1 MDGLSPKILMIDA
14 TQADVCLIVRELER
28 ARMHPIWQQVQT
40 EAALQMAIINQKWD
54 VILAIESLAQPMAAQ
69 ALAIA
74 QRHAP
79 QVPFIVVTD
88 ATDVTVAVAM
98 MRNGASDYILRDNL
112 ASLPAAVRRVVQ
124 KLPTRQAEPA
134 LPQSQTWFLEAQRI
148 AHLGNWEFDLQT
160 KIFTWSEEVYR
171 IFDLPRHHQI
181 TVETWLSRIH
191 PDDRDRVHQA
201 FLDLPECFCH
211 ELSYRLQSKDGY
223 IKHVRELGR
232 FVCSTNQAC
241 GRLLGT
247 IQDITPYQQSQLT
260 LKATQTK
267 LEALNTELEARVA
280 ERTAALQASQR
291 FSQRLAETTPHL
303 LYIYDLPAR
312 KHTYINSKV
321 KGILGYTPE
330 AIQAMGVTS
339 LVQLIHPEDLAQVT
353 EHYHRLSH
361 TQDDQILELEYRMC
375 DRAGNWYWFISR
387 DVVFE
392 RDKATGQGLQVLG
405 SAVNITERKAIEAAL
420 RRSQERTQATLKA
433 MPDMVFRID
442 KHNRYLDF
450 FVPEGMT
457 SVAHTPNAVVGKTL
471 EESLPADIAQR
482 HRQALHRAL
491 IHQTVQIYEQQVQI
505 NGRLRYEEVR
515 VAPCGEDEVVFFIRD
530 ITDRRQAELQL
541 KTSEAELSALFSAI
555 PDSIVVRDNIGRCL
569 KIAPQSTNLYL
580 PSEQLLGKTLHETFP
595 RTTADYLLKKVRECL
610 ATQTTIPAEYA
621 LSIEDH
627 LVHLAANISPLSQEA
642 VVMVVRDVSEH
653 KAYEAQLHQTN
664 AELLRATRLKDE
676 FLANMSHELRTPLNA
691 ILGMTEGLQENIF
704 GSLSDRQQQS
714 IATIERSGRHL
725 LALIND
731 ILDLAKVES
740 GKMALELA
748 HVTIRTLCETSLSM
762 VRQLAFKKQIQLSP
776 KISKEAA
783 ACSILVDDRR
793 CCQVLIN
800 LLGNAIK
807 FTPQG
812 GRVTLAVELER
823 APEGMS
829 ETINFSVIDTGIGI
843 APENL
848 NKLFRTFVQIDSRL
862 NRQYG
867 GTGLGLALVKRLT
880 EMHGGEVTVTSQ
892 LHKGSCFTVR
902 LPISPQQHRVS
913 GTDTDGN
920 NHKQIAAVSTK
931 QSPQG
936 EDRAMFPLVLLVED
950 NEASRYSMGGYLEAK
965 GYRLAFADN
974 DHQALEKVQIC
985 RPDIILINIHMSDMN
1000 DLKITQQIRSLPGC
1014 AAMPIL
1020 VLTALEIPKAQKTYL
1035 ATEAISYLTKPV
1047 KLKELVTTIDSL
1059 LKDAQHVG

>member
-1 MDGLSPKILMIDA
+1 MDGLSPKVLIIDA
-14 TQADVCLIVRELER
+14 TQADAQLIVRELQH
-28 ARMHPIWQQVQT
+28 AKMHPSWQQVQT
-40 EAALQMAIINQKWD
+40 EAALPTAIVNQAWD
-54 VILAIESLAQPMAAQ
+54 VVIAAEISTQPIAAQ

-74 QRHAP
+74 QRYAP

-88 ATDVTVAVAM
+88 ITDVMVAVAM

-112 ASLPAAVRRVVQ
+112 ASLPTAVRHVVQ
-124 KLPTRQAEPA
+124 KLPTRRTESIW
-134 LPQSQTWFLEAQRI
+134 PQSPTGFLEAQRI

-191 PDDRDRVHQA
+191 PDDREYVHQA

-211 ELSYRLQSKDGY
+211 ELSYRLQGKDSY
-223 IKHVRELGR
+223 VKHVRELGR
-232 FVCSTNQAC
+232 FVCSSNQTC
-241 GRLLGT
+241 GRLVGT

-267 LEALNTELEARVA
+267 LKALNAELEARVA
-280 ERTAALQASQR
+280 QRTAELQASQR
-291 FSQRLAETTPHL
+291 FSERLAETTPHL

-312 KHTYINSKV
+312 QYTYINRKV
-321 KGILGYTPE
+321 QGILGYTPE
-330 AIQAMGVTS
+330 AIQAMGVRS
-339 LVQLIHPEDLAQVT
+339 LAQLIHPEDLAQVM

-361 TQDDQILELEYRMC
+361 TQNDQILELEYRMC
-375 DRAGNWYWFISR
+375 DRAGNWHWFISH

-392 RDKATGQGLQVLG
+392 RDNATGQGTQVLG

-442 KHNRYLDF
+442 KQNRYLDF

-457 SVAHTPNAVVGKTL
+457 SVAHNPDAVVGETL
-471 EESLPADIAQR
+471 AASLPADMAQR
-482 HRQALHRAL
+482 HRQALRRAL
-491 IHQTVQIYEQQVQI
+491 THQTVQVYEQQVQI
-505 NGRLRYEEVR
+505 NGCLRYEEVR
-515 VAPCGEDEVVFFIRD
+515 VAPCGEEEAVFFIRD
-530 ITDRRQAELQL
+530 ITDRRQAEQRL
-541 KTSEAELSALFSAI
+541 KTSEAEFSALFSAI
-555 PDSIVVRDNIGRCL
+555 SDSIVVRDFTGRCL
-569 KIAPQSTNLYL
+569 KIAPQSTNLFL
-580 PSEQLLGKTLHETFP
+580 PAEQLLGKTLHETFP
-595 RTTADYLLKKVRECL
+595 QSIADYLLRKLRECL
-610 ATQTTIPAEYA
+610 ATQTMIPTEYA
-621 LSIEDH
+621 LSIKGQ
-627 LVHLAANISPLSQEA
+627 LVHFSANISPLSQEMA
-642 VVMVVRDVSEH
+642 VIVARDVSDR

-664 AELLRATRLKDE
+664 AELLRATHLKDE

-691 ILGMTEGLQENIF
+691 ILGMAEGLQENIF
-704 GSLSDRQQQS
+704 GSLSNRQQQS

-731 ILDLAKVES
+731 ILDLAKVEA
-740 GKMALELA
+740 GKMELELA
-748 HVTIRTLCETSLSM
+748 HVPIRTLCETSLSM
-762 VRQLAFKKQIQLSP
+762 VRQLAFKKQIRLTL
-776 KISKEAA
+776 KIAEEAA
-783 ACSILVDDRR
+783 ACSVLVDDRR

-812 GRVTLAVELER
+812 GSVTLAVERGR

-829 ETINFSVIDTGIGI
+829 KTMNFSVIDTGIGI

-892 LHKGSCFTVR
+892 IHEGSCFTVR
-902 LPISPQQHRVS
+902 LPISPQQRCVS
-913 GTDTDGN
+913 DTDTAGN
-920 NHKQIAAVSTK
+920 NHKQIAAASTK

-936 EDRAMFPLVLLVED
+936 EDKAMFPRVLLVEN

-974 DHQALEKVQIC
+974 DHQAIEKIQIC
-985 RPDIILINIHMSDMN
+985 RPDIILINVQMSHMN
-1000 DLKITQQIRSLPGC
+1000 DLEVTQQIRSLPSC

-1020 VLTALEIPKAQKTYL
+1020 VLTALEISKEQKTHL
-1035 ATEAISYLTKPV
+1035 ATEATSYLTKPV

-1059 LKDAQHVG
+1059 LKGAQYVG